1 MRCGVSVREFGE
13 LTPRELF
20 LIVDN
25 YNEQRQ
31 QLREDYMTQAYLT
44 AHWQRAKR
52 MPSLKKVLED
62 AKPKN
67 LEPQSDDQMFAA
79 VKGIHAKLVR
89 EEE

>member
-1 MRCGVSVREFGE
+1 
-13 LTPRELF
+13 
-20 LIVDN
+20 
-25 YNEQRQ
+25 
-31 QLREDYMTQAYLT
+31 MTQAYLT